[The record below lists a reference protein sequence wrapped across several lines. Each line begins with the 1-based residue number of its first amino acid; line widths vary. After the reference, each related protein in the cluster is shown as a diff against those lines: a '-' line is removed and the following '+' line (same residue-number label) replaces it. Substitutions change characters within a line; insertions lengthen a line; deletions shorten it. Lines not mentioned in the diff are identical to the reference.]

1 MFEFIN
7 YGADQ
12 LQLFILIMLRC
23 SGLFILAPIFGHKSV
38 PKPIKVGL
46 LILLSM
52 ILSSAVSLPSVP
64 LATSFIGLAGLAIKE
79 LLVGVII
86 GLMFRLVFI
95 AVMTAGSLAGYQIG
109 MAIVTLYDANV
120 SGQVGIIGRLWY
132 LLAILIFLAIDGH
145 HLILSSFA
153 DSYIVIPP
161 GAVAL
166 DGSLGLMMIK
176 YTAYVWVLA
185 LKIGA
190 PVMITLFLTDLAL
203 GTIARTMP
211 TMNVFFV
218 GFPIKIGLG
227 MIVIAMSL
235 PVFSYI
241 LERAVGYLNNELRT
255 VFLAMGQA

>member
-12 LQLFILIMLRC
+12 LQHFILIMLRC
-23 SGLFILAPIFGHKSV
+23 SGLFVLAPVFGHKSI

-64 LATSFIGLAGLAIKE
+64 LATTFVGLAGLAVKE

-109 MAIVTLYDANV
+109 MAIVTIYDANV
-120 SGQVGIIGRLWY
+120 SGQIGIIGRLWY

-145 HLILSSFA
+145 HLILTSFA

-161 GAVAL
+161 GAVSL

-190 PVMITLFLTDLAL
+190 PVMITLFLTDLSL

-227 MIVIAMSL
+227 MVVIAMSL
-235 PVFSYI
+235 PVFTYM